1 MLTVA
6 LVQLRLVIPTHQRTL
21 MLILRGYGKINTR
34 FAIAT
39 CFQDPRSEPGLVWVL
54 LRRAL
59 GRWFCGVCGRY
70 MFPRSG
76 FLAILLLLRSSIQP
90 QIYKT
95 TECVEFRHNSA
106 QKTLMTYLTTSQDS
120 GTTLKDW
127 IRITHNFRG
136 TTMLLFHT

>member
-59 GRWFCGVCGRY
+59 GRWFCEVCGRY
-70 MFPRSG
+70 MFPRSTLG
-76 FLAILLLLRSSIQP
+76 TCRDSGGSLCAARRAA
-90 QIYKT
+90 
-95 TECVEFRHNSA
+95 CVEVKSA
-106 QKTLMTYLTTSQDS
+106 RNANCADVISWPCHGQSRPASGQKSWHLTLRRLPGGSA
-120 GTTLKDW
+120 
-127 IRITHNFRG
+127 N
-136 TTMLLFHT
+136 